1 MEGRA
6 LVRERPQRMHP
17 GPAYA
22 GQGRAGIVGMGRE
35 NRSRHQDTPHIAVLF
50 FRWTALYVILM
61 SALWAFS
68 GPADPW

>member
-6 LVRERPQRMHP
+6 LVRERRQRMHP
-17 GPAYA
+17 DNAYA
-22 GQGRAGIVGMGRE
+22 GQGRPRILGMGRDG
-35 NRSRHQDTPHIAVLF
+35 RSRNADTPHIAVLL
-50 FRWTALYVILM
+50 FRWTALYGILM